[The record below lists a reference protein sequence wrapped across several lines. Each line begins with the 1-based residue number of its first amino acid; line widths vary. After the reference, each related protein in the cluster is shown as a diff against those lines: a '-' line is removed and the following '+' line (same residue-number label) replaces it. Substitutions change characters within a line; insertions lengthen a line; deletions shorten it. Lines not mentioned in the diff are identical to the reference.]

1 MRVSEAPRTLPTPGG
16 WSLYGEA
23 LQSRLLLGTA
33 RYPSLTVMAKGAKVT
48 T

>member
-23 LQSRLLLGTA
+23 LQKRLLGTA
-33 RYPSLTVMAKGAKVT
+33 RYPSLTVMAKGAIVT